1 MKNIAV
7 VTVNYNTEDDTH
19 EFLKSLTKIKPQ
31 NFNLTVVVVDNG
43 SKNIFKRKDSEE
55 IILIRSEKNL
65 GFTGGYNLGMRKALE
80 IGAEYIMI
88 VNNDTI
94 VEENLITYL
103 QQELER
109 DSKVGVTVPK
119 IYFAKGHE
127 FHKDRYK
134 KEDLGKVLWYAGGY
148 IDWDNVMSIH
158 RGVDEVDHGQYDNP
172 EPVSFAT
179 GCCLMIKREILKKV
193 GFLDDQYFLYYE
205 DADFNERVKRAGYT
219 IVYVP
224 KAVLYHVNA
233 SSSGGAGHG
242 NALQDYF
249 ITRNQMVFGLKYA
262 PLRTKMALIR
272 QSVKLLFNGRR
283 EQKRAIKDFYMRKL
297 GKGTFFNN

>member
-1 MKNIAV
+1 
-7 VTVNYNTEDDTH
+7 NTEDDTH